1 MKKFFVL
8 VLLFLCSF
16 AHAQAQTLKIY
27 GGADHDV
34 YLGKLNASKFDS
46 ESIWNSF
53 GTYGNHY
60 NSNSIWNSYGTYGSE
75 YSSYSPFNEYASNPP
90 VLVDDDG
97 NFYGYFT
104 INAYKSKRANFD
116 LVNII
121 YEYYDLIRDDVSK
134 WYDKLF

>member
-8 VLLFLCSF
+8 VLLFLSSF
-16 AHAQAQTLKIY
+16 AQAQTLKIY

-34 YLGKLNASKFDS
+34 YLGKLNASNFDS
-46 ESIWNSF
+46 E
-53 GTYGNHY
+53 
-60 NSNSIWNSYGTYGSE
+60 SIWNSYGTYGSE

-104 INAYKSKRANFD
+104 INTYKSKRANFD

>member
-1 MKKFFVL
+1 MTIIRTKQTGRICDEKIFVL
-8 VLLFLCSF
+8 VLLFLCPF
-16 AHAQAQTLKIY
+16 AQAQTLKIY

-34 YLGKLNASKFDS
+34 YLGKLNASNFDS
-46 ESIWNSF
+46 E
-53 GTYGNHY
+53 
-60 NSNSIWNSYGTYGSE
+60 SIWNSYGTYGSE

-104 INAYKSKRANFD
+104 INTYKSKRANFD

>member
-1 MKKFFVL
+1 MKKLFVL
-8 VLLFLCSF
+8 VLLILCSF

-34 YLGKLNASKFDS
+34 YLEKLNASKFDS

-104 INAYKSKRANFD
+104 INTYKSKRANFD

>member
-8 VLLFLCSF
+8 VLLFLSSF
-16 AHAQAQTLKIY
+16 AQAQTLKIY
-27 GGADHDV
+27 GSADHDV

-104 INAYKSKRANFD
+104 INTYKSKRANFD

>member
-1 MKKFFVL
+1 MTISRTKQTGRICDEKIFVL

-16 AHAQAQTLKIY
+16 AQAQTLKIY

-34 YLGKLNASKFDS
+34 YLGKLNASNFDS
-46 ESIWNSF
+46 ELIWN
-53 GTYGNHY
+53 G
-60 NSNSIWNSYGTYGSE
+60 YGTYGSE

-116 LVNII
+116 LVNKI

>member
-1 MKKFFVL
+1 MTINRTKQTGRICDEEIFVL

-16 AHAQAQTLKIY
+16 AQAQTLKIY

-34 YLGKLNASKFDS
+34 YLGKLNASNFDS
-46 ESIWNSF
+46 E
-53 GTYGNHY
+53 
-60 NSNSIWNSYGTYGSE
+60 SIWNSYGTYGSE
-75 YSSYSPFNEYASNPP
+75 YSSYSPFNEYASNLP
-90 VLVDDDG
+90 VLVDGNG